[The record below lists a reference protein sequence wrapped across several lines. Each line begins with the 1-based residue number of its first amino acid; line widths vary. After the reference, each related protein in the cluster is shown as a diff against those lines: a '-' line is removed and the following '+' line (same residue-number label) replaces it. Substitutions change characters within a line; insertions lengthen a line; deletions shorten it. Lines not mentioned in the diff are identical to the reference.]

1 MTRILTTTA
10 AGALFALTASGAWAQ
25 QAAESFEDFQTVFQ
39 DKGVYASMDADGDGM
54 VSEDEFNQGVFSA
67 YDEDGDGALSED
79 EMSSMGEDRLFATD
93 NVNAGGAAT
102 ETQD

>member
-1 MTRILTTTA
+1 MIRILTT
-10 AGALFALTASGAWAQ
+10 AGLALGLTATTAFAQ

-39 DKGVYASMDADGDGM
+39 DKGTYASMDADGDGM
-54 VSEDEFNQGVFSA
+54 VSEEEFNRGVFNA
-67 YDEDGDGALSED
+67 YDEDGDGTLSED